1 MNQVTKWTSYL
12 FSLKLKKRTNKNQ
25 HSQEKL
31 ERYGE
36 HSPILSCDDMEMTF
50 TFAKSI
56 DALQVLFSIGDI
68 PIDDQILSDW
78 QNLDKY
84 LDVPILFQ
92 ISNNK
97 TWQDKGIFFG
107 YSNYK
112 VINNLNY
119 IMPIGRLHMVTWR
132 L

>member
-1 MNQVTKWTSYL
+1 MFTVTNGIIP
-12 FSLKLKKRTNKNQ
+12 F
-25 HSQEKL
+25 

-36 HSPILSCDDMEMTF
+36 HSPMLACGDVEMTF
-50 TFAKSI
+50 TFAHAKSI
-56 DALQVLFSIGDI
+56 CALHALFSTGDI
-68 PIDDQILSDW
+68 PIDDEILSDW

-97 TWQDKGIFFG
+97 TWQDKGDE
-107 YSNYK
+107 
-112 VINNLNY
+112 NLW
-119 IMPIGRLHMVTWR
+119 LFKK